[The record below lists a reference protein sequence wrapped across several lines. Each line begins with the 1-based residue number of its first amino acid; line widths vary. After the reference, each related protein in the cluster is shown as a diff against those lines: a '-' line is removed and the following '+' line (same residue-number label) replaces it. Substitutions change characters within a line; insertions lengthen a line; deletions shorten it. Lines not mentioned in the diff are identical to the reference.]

1 MEIGPL
7 EAISG
12 MGFGCKIYLRLH
24 LLKNLWDGMRSI
36 SDYTYSK
43 SWSIAKNLVIL
54 RLAEHKPVSKHQRA
68 CGQLWPH
75 RPGFQFHANLGVCFH
90 SHFHSYCS
98 TRFVLHSNFSTFTQI
113 LQDFFSH
120 FQANGSDC
128 KTIFH
133 FHLRMEYRNIE
144 VIRFECWI
152 KKIGEYIISRKI
164 SGS

>member
-1 MEIGPL
+1 MEIVPL

-12 MGFGCKIYLRLH
+12 MGFGCEIYLRLPI
-24 LLKNLWDGMRSI
+24 LKNLWDGMRSI
-36 SDYTYSK
+36 SDCTYSK

-98 TRFVLHSNFSTFTQI
+98 TRFTFYIQMFPHSHRFYQTSFPTFKQTVKPFFTSTLGWNTE
-113 LQDFFSH
+113 
-120 FQANGSDC
+120 
-128 KTIFH
+128 T
-133 FHLRMEYRNIE
+133 
-144 VIRFECWI
+144 
-152 KKIGEYIISRKI
+152 
-164 SGS
+164 